1 MNENEKLLLK
11 LLSVIFVVLAFLT
24 VVSRELYYGA
34 YPHLRPQDSISAGT
48 VSVCDLNCAVRR
60 IDKIEARLGELESRR
75 P

>member
-1 MNENEKLLLK
+1 MDGNDKLLLM
-11 LLSVIFVVLAFLT
+11 LLSVIFVVMAFLT

-60 IDKIEARLGELESRR
+60 IESLETRVLEIESRR

>member
-24 VVSRELYYGA
+24 VVSRELYFGA
-34 YPHLRPQDSISAGT
+34 YPHLRPQNSISAGT

-60 IDKIEARLGELESRR
+60 IDSLETRVLEIESRR